1 MRWGGHAR
9 RTRSREQGEPLSA
22 HSLRISTCGAPG
34 VHSTFLLA
42 GKRGGVLGRQ
52 AGQYIAKYI
61 IGNNL
66 SPRGCV
72 AAQASLLTP
81 PQKGELYLPESH
93 TMQQVNNEVGYACQ
107 TCTLHATQHHRA
119 CFCCFCCCFCF
130 SDCRNFLLRRRRKLH
145 GSCLSAT
152 QTAIPASPPKNII
165 LTSGTS
171 HSHWCRS
178 WI

>member
-1 MRWGGHAR
+1 M
-9 RTRSREQGEPLSA
+9 SA

-42 GKRGGVLGRQ
+42 GKRGGLLSRQ

-107 TCTLHATQHHRA
+107 TCMRGQHHRA
-119 CFCCFCCCFCF
+119 HTYPLFCFCF
-130 SDCRNFLLRRRRKLH
+130 VFVLFLLLLLFLFFRLSKL
-145 GSCLSAT
+145 STPTPSKITWLVSASHT
-152 QTAIPASPPKNII
+152 NCHPRVPLQNII

-171 HSHWCRS
+171 PSPWCRS